1 MIDIVEEC
9 RGAAKIGITGHTNPD
24 GDCIGS
30 CMGLKMF
37 LQKAVSGAVCDVC
50 IEQPDPSY
58 GVIKG
63 IDTIIPDD
71 TRDVRYD
78 VMFVLDSV
86 TTRCGKAEKYIQSAA
101 KIINVDHHVSNPGQ
115 GDVSWVEPEASSCG
129 EVLYGLMCVREEYK
143 QLIDKDIALALYI
156 AIIHDTGV
164 LQYSNTAPRTLRI
177 VADLVSYGF
186 DFPKLIDQ
194 TFYEN
199 TYVQSQVLGRALLE
213 AFPLLDGQV
222 MVSRMEQKTMDFYG
236 AVKSD
241 LSGIVNQLR
250 IIKGVKV
257 AVFIYEVGPQEHKVS
272 LRSSSDEVDVSKV
285 AVYFG
290 GGGHIRA
297 AGCNLNGNFYDVL
310 NAIMEQVEK
319 LLADAGQRDGDPFS
333 GDIP

>member
-1 MIDIVEEC
+1 MIDIIKEC
-9 RGAAKIGITGHTNPD
+9 QNAKRIGITGHTNPD

-30 CMGLKMF
+30 CMGLRLF
-37 LQKAVSGAVCDVC
+37 LKKALPDVQCDVM
-50 IEQPDPSY
+50 IEQPDPTY
-58 GVIKG
+58 HVIRG
-63 IDTIIPDD
+63 INEILWDD
-71 TRDVRYD
+71 TSDEVYD

-86 TTRCGKAEKYIQSAA
+86 TNRCGKAEKYIQSAG
-101 KIINVDHHVSNPGQ
+101 KVINVDHHVSNPGE
-115 GDVSWVEPEASSCG
+115 GDVSFVVPDASSCG
-129 EVLYGLMCVREEYK
+129 EVIYDLMTFREEYRR
-143 QLIDKDIALALYI
+143 LIDRDVALALYI

-164 LQYSNTAPRTLRI
+164 LQYSNTAPKTLRI
-177 VADLVSYGF
+177 VADLISYGF
-186 DFPKLIDQ
+186 DFPSLIDK

-222 MVSRMEQKTMDFYG
+222 MVSRMDRRTMDFYG

-250 IIKGVKV
+250 IIKDVKV
-257 AVFIYEVGPQEHKVS
+257 AIFIYEVGPQEHKIS

-285 AVYFG
+285 AVSFG

-310 NAIMEQVEK
+310 NAVMEQVEQI
-319 LLADAGQRDGDPFS
+319 LPQHSDS
-333 GDIP
+333 

>member
-1 MIDIVEEC
+1 MTNQQQIDIIKEC
-9 RGAAKIGITGHTNPD
+9 EGAKSIDVTGHTNPD

-30 CMGLKMF
+30 TMALWLFLK
-37 LQKAVSGAVCDVC
+37 KALPDAQCDVM
-50 IEQPDPSY
+50 IEQPDPTY
-58 GVIKG
+58 GVIRG
-63 IDTIIPDD
+63 IDQITTDYSKD
-71 TRDVRYD
+71 TVYD
-78 VMFVLDSV
+78 VVFVLDSV
-86 TTRCGKAEKYIQSAA
+86 TTRCGDAQKYIETAG
-101 KIINVDHHVSNPGQ
+101 KVVNIDHHMSNPGE
-115 GDVSWVEPEASSCG
+115 GDAHYVVPDASSCG
-129 EVLYGLMCVREEYK
+129 EVLYDLFCIKDEYK
-143 QLIDKDIALALYI
+143 ALIDKDIALALYI

-164 LQYSNTAPRTLRI
+164 LQYSNTAPKTLRI
-177 VADLVSYGF
+177 VADLISYGF
-186 DFPKLIDQ
+186 DFPKLIDK

-257 AVFIYEVGPQEHKVS
+257 AVFIYEVGPTEHKVS
-272 LRSSSDEVDVSKV
+272 LRSSSDDINV
-285 AVYFG
+285 ATVATYFG

-297 AGCNLNGNFYDVL
+297 AGCNINGNFYDVL

-319 LLADAGQRDGDPFS
+319 IL
-333 GDIP
+333 

>member
-1 MIDIVEEC
+1 MTNQQQIDIIKEC
-9 RGAAKIGITGHTNPD
+9 EGAKSIAVTGHTNPD

-30 CMGLKMF
+30 TMALWLYLK
-37 LQKAVSGAVCDVC
+37 KALPDVQCDVM
-50 IEQPDPSY
+50 IEQPDPTY
-58 GVIKG
+58 GVICG
-63 IDTIIPDD
+63 IDQIMTDYSND
-71 TRDVRYD
+71 TVYD
-78 VMFVLDSV
+78 VVFVLDSV
-86 TTRCGKAEKYIQSAA
+86 TTRCGEAEKYIETAG
-101 KIINVDHHVSNPGQ
+101 KVVNIDHHMSNPGE
-115 GDVSWVEPEASSCG
+115 GDAHYVVPDASSCG
-129 EVLYGLMCVREEYK
+129 EVLYDLFCIKEEYK
-143 QLIDKDIALALYI
+143 ALIDKDIALALYI

-164 LQYSNTAPRTLRI
+164 LQYSNTAPKTLRI
-177 VADLVSYGF
+177 VADLISYGF
-186 DFPKLIDQ
+186 DFPKLIDK

-257 AVFIYEVGPQEHKVS
+257 AVFIYEVGPTEHKVS
-272 LRSSSDEVDVSKV
+272 LRSSSDDINV
-285 AVYFG
+285 ATVATYFG

-297 AGCNLNGNFYDVL
+297 AGCNINGNFYDVL

-319 LLADAGQRDGDPFS
+319 IL
-333 GDIP
+333 

>member
-1 MIDIVEEC
+1 MIDILKEC
-9 RGAAKIGITGHTNPD
+9 RGAKKIAITGHTNPD

-30 CMGLKMF
+30 TLALWQF
-37 LQKAVSGAVCDVC
+37 LQKALPETESCVM

-58 GVIKG
+58 SVIKG
-63 IDTIIPDD
+63 IDRIVTDYSED
-71 TRDVRYD
+71 TVYD
-78 VMFVLDSV
+78 VVFVLDSV
-86 TTRCGKAEKYIQSAA
+86 TDRCGEANKYVESA
-101 KIINVDHHVSNPGQ
+101 KKVINIDHHISNPGQ
-115 GDVSWVEPEASSCG
+115 GDVSYVVPEASSCG
-129 EVLYGLMCVREEYK
+129 EVLYEVLCSKEEYK
-143 QLIDKDIALALYI
+143 ALIDKDIALSIYV

-164 LQYSNTAPRTLRI
+164 LQYSNTSPKTLRV
-177 VADLVSYGF
+177 VADLISFGF
-186 DFPKLIDQ
+186 DFPKLIDK

-222 MVSRMEQKTMDFYG
+222 MVSRMDTRTMGFYG

-257 AVFIYEVGPQEHKVS
+257 AIFIYEVGPQEHKVS
-272 LRSSSDEVDVSKV
+272 LRSSSDDCNVAEV
-285 AVYFG
+285 AAAFG

-310 NAIMEQVEK
+310 NAIMEKVEAI
-319 LLADAGQRDGDPFS
+319 L
-333 GDIP
+333 

>member
-1 MIDIVEEC
+1 MDIIKEC
-9 RGAAKIGITGHTNPD
+9 EGAKKIAVTGHTNPD

-30 CMGLKMF
+30 TMALWLFLKKGLPNA
-37 LQKAVSGAVCDVC
+37 QCDVM
-50 IEQPDPSY
+50 IEQPDPTY
-58 GVIKG
+58 GVISG
-63 IDTIIPDD
+63 IDQIVTDYSED
-71 TRDVRYD
+71 TVYD
-78 VMFVLDSV
+78 VVFVLDSV
-86 TTRCGKAEKYIQSAA
+86 TTRCGEAEKYIKTAG
-101 KIINVDHHVSNPGQ
+101 KVVNIDHHMSNPGE
-115 GDVSWVEPEASSCG
+115 GNVHYVVPDASSCG
-129 EVLYGLMCVREEYK
+129 EVLYDLFCIKDEYK
-143 QLIDKDIALALYI
+143 NLIDKDIALALYI

-164 LQYSNTAPRTLRI
+164 LQYSNTAPKTLRI
-177 VADLVSYGF
+177 VADLISYGF
-186 DFPKLIDQ
+186 DFPKLIDK

-257 AVFIYEVGPQEHKVS
+257 AIFIYEVGPTEHKVS
-272 LRSSSDEVDVSKV
+272 LRSSSDDINV
-285 AVYFG
+285 ATVATYFG

-297 AGCNLNGNFYDVL
+297 AGCNINGNFYDVL

-319 LLADAGQRDGDPFS
+319 IL
-333 GDIP
+333 

>member
-1 MIDIVEEC
+1 MTNQQQIDIIKEC
-9 RGAAKIGITGHTNPD
+9 EGAKSIAVTGHTNPD

-30 CMGLKMF
+30 TMALWLYLK
-37 LQKAVSGAVCDVC
+37 KALPDVQCDVM
-50 IEQPDPSY
+50 IEQPDPTY
-58 GVIKG
+58 GVICG
-63 IDTIIPDD
+63 IDQIMTDYSND
-71 TRDVRYD
+71 TVYD
-78 VMFVLDSV
+78 VVFVLDSV
-86 TTRCGKAEKYIQSAA
+86 TTRCGEAEKYIETAG
-101 KIINVDHHVSNPGQ
+101 KVVNIDHHMSNPGE
-115 GDVSWVEPEASSCG
+115 GDAHYVVPDASSCG
-129 EVLYGLMCVREEYK
+129 EVLYDLFCIKEEYK
-143 QLIDKDIALALYI
+143 ALIDKDIALALYI

-164 LQYSNTAPRTLRI
+164 LQYSNTAPKTLRI
-177 VADLVSYGF
+177 VADLISYGF
-186 DFPKLIDQ
+186 DFPKLIDK

-257 AVFIYEVGPQEHKVS
+257 AIFIYEVGPTEHKVS
-272 LRSSSDEVDVSKV
+272 LRSSSDDINV
-285 AVYFG
+285 ATVATYFG

-297 AGCNLNGNFYDVL
+297 AGCNLSGNFYDVL

-319 LLADAGQRDGDPFS
+319 IL
-333 GDIP
+333 